1 MKRRQL
7 KSPVFQG
14 RRLFLM
20 LTLLGVIGI
29 LLLRAVWLEVFQQQ
43 WLQQQADKRQMRVVT
58 IPAYR
63 GMILDRNGDPMA
75 ISSPV
80 SSLWCNPQDLL
91 KAREDL
97 RHEAAASVPDAKTAE
112 KSATD
117 KTKDRD
123 PIDASLEHDRAVKK
137 FAQLEAGLQ
146 HIEEE
151 LGMKSGELVE
161 KLEKASDKQFFYLGR
176 QLPLEV
182 ADEILALD
190 LPGVTSTREY
200 RRYYPLAETAGHVVG
215 MTNIDGNGIEGI
227 EKARNDTLAGKNGKT
242 RVVRDA
248 KGKLVESV
256 VHLDEMQPGQDVQ
269 LSIDRRIQYLAYKE
283 LKTRVYELNAKA
295 GSAVVLDAHTGEILA
310 MANVPS
316 FNPNNRKDI
325 DASLYRNRAVT
336 DKSEPGSTLKP
347 LTISAALEA
356 RAIGPDVEINTSP
369 GRINFGKYVVKDP
382 KDYGSISLATILAK
396 SSNVGASRVA
406 LLMSARDQWM
416 FLNRVGFGRVPDA
429 GFSGES
435 SGQLTSYTTWGM
447 VDRASHGYG
456 YGLSASLLQI
466 THAYAALAANGMM
479 VPATIY
485 KLDKPVVGQQ
495 VMSADNARAVVRLM
509 EAVVQKGGTGEKA
522 MIEGYRVAGKTGT
535 AYKYINNAYRND
547 RYMTSFIGVAPAS
560 RPRLVVAIQIDEP
573 KVEDSG
579 GRAAAPVFS
588 KVMGEAL
595 RLLDIPPDNLPD
607 VKPVQQQQQLM
618 TTPTAPTQA
627 VSPSSTAVEPPV
639 PTGAAATS
647 KGGSVE

>member
-7 KSPVFQG
+7 TSPVFQG
-14 RRLFLM
+14 RRLFL
-20 LTLLGVIGI
+20 LVTLLVLIGV

-43 WLQQQADKRQMRVVT
+43 WLQQQADKRQIRVVT
-58 IPAYR
+58 VPAYR

-80 SSLWCNPQDLL
+80 ASLWCNPQDLL
-91 KAREDL
+91 KAREEL
-97 RHEAAASVPDAKTAE
+97 RHRAALAPDSPKADDKDEKKTANNE
-112 KSATD
+112 PVLD
-117 KTKDRD
+117 H
-123 PIDASLEHDRAVKK
+123 EQVVKNY
-137 FAQLEAGLQ
+137 AQLESGLK

-151 LGMKSGELVE
+151 LGLKDGELIE
-161 KLEKASDKQFFYLGR
+161 RLEKASDKQFFYLGR

-190 LPGVTSTREY
+190 LPGVTVTREY
-200 RRYYPLAETAGHVVG
+200 RRYYPMAETAGHVVG

-242 RVVRDA
+242 RVIRDA

-256 VHLDEMQPGQDVQ
+256 VRVEEMQPGQDVQ

-295 GSAVVLDAHTGEILA
+295 GSAVVLDAYTGEILA

-325 DASLYRNRAVT
+325 DATLYRNRAVT

-347 LTISAALEA
+347 LTIAAALEA
-356 RAIGPDVEINTSP
+356 RALGADVEINTSP
-369 GRINFGKYVVKDP
+369 GQINFGKYVVKDP

-429 GFSGES
+429 GFSGETA
-435 SGQLTSYTTWGM
+435 GQLTNYTTWGK

-466 THAYAALAANGMM
+466 THAYAALAANGMS

-485 KLDKPVVGQQ
+485 KLDKPIIGQH
-495 VMSADNARAVVRLM
+495 VMSADNARAVVRMM

-535 AYKYINNAYRND
+535 AYKYIDNAYRND
-547 RYMTSFIGVAPAS
+547 RYLTSFIGVAPAS
-560 RPRLVVAIQIDEP
+560 RPRLVVAVQIDEP
-573 KVEDSG
+573 KIDDSG
-579 GRAAAPVFS
+579 GRAAAPVFA
-588 KVMGEAL
+588 KIMGEAL

-607 VKPVQQQQQLM
+607 VKTVQQQPSNTITVNERAETLPA
-618 TTPTAPTQA
+618 TNAPPANPA
-627 VSPSSTAVEPPV
+627 VVPAKGGAVE
-639 PTGAAATS
+639 
-647 KGGSVE
+647 

>member
-7 KSPVFQG
+7 TSPVFQG
-14 RRLFLM
+14 RRLFL
-20 LTLLGVIGI
+20 LVALLVLIGV

-43 WLQQQADKRQMRVVT
+43 WLQQQADKRQIRVVT
-58 IPAYR
+58 VPAYR

-80 SSLWCNPQDLL
+80 ASLWCNPQDLL
-91 KAREDL
+91 KAREEL
-97 RHEAAASVPDAKTAE
+97 RHRAALEPDAPKADEKTE
-112 KSATD
+112 K
-117 KTKDRD
+117 K
-123 PIDASLEHDRAVKK
+123 PASNEPVLDHEQAVKNY
-137 FAQLEAGLQ
+137 AQLESGLK

-151 LGMKSGELVE
+151 LGLKDGELIGR
-161 KLEKASDKQFFYLGR
+161 LEKASEKQFFYLGR

-190 LPGVTSTREY
+190 LPGVTVTREY
-200 RRYYPLAETAGHVVG
+200 RRYYPMAETAGHVVG

-242 RVVRDA
+242 RVIRDA

-256 VHLDEMQPGQDVQ
+256 VRVEEMQPGQDVQ

-295 GSAVVLDAHTGEILA
+295 GSAVVLDAYTGEILT

-325 DASLYRNRAVT
+325 DATLYRNRAVT

-356 RAIGPDVEINTSP
+356 RALGPDVEINTSP
-369 GRINFGKYVVKDP
+369 GKINFGKYAVKDP

-429 GFSGES
+429 GFPSETA
-435 SGQLTSYTTWGM
+435 GQLTSYTTWGA

-466 THAYAALAANGMM
+466 THAYAALAANGMS

-485 KLDKPVVGQQ
+485 KLDKPIIGQHI
-495 VMSADNARAVVRLM
+495 MSADNARAVVRMM

-522 MIEGYRVAGKTGT
+522 MVEGYRVAGKTGT
-535 AYKYINNAYRND
+535 AYKYIDNAYRND
-547 RYMTSFIGVAPAS
+547 RYLTSFIGVAPAS
-560 RPRLVVAIQIDEP
+560 RPRLVVAVQIDEP
-573 KVEDSG
+573 KIDDSG
-579 GRAAAPVFS
+579 GRAAAPVFA
-588 KVMGEAL
+588 KIMGEAL

-607 VKPVQQQQQLM
+607 VKTVQQQPL
-618 TTPTAPTQA
+618 TTTTVNERAATLPANNAPSTAPA
-627 VSPSSTAVEPPV
+627 VTPVNGGAVE
-639 PTGAAATS
+639 
-647 KGGSVE
+647 